1 MNASAS
7 TTLAVEAS
15 FVAFGMSV
23 PPGESARP
31 GAVAAAPRPHRLSID
46 AYVVST
52 LLFKHRRRAHLG
64 DRRAT
69 TNLRSARNP
78 EGCCRDWAFN
88 LSFQSEM
95 RTTTGSDGWQGS
107 GEPGE
112 KPGETPGETPLEN
125 GEGRR
130 AGANTR
136 VSAGHAASKAETSG
150 TRLLTG
156 SSARPSPTRRSA
168 DELRWSLARHLT
180 DRDRALVRLVARHR
194 VLTTPQLARLF
205 FDPHKRAS
213 ARLNDLLALRV
224 LDRFRPH
231 RDAWGAHPWHWVLG
245 PLGAGVLAAER
256 DDDPDRAS
264 RRWRG
269 ERVLAYATGQRIG
282 HLVGTNEVFVSL
294 AEHCRRNEG
303 ARLVE
308 WLTESECAQWSR
320 GIVRP
325 DGLGVWEEGGR
336 SAEFFLEYDRG
347 TETLG
352 RVVRK
357 LRDYEKFESERGAS
371 SWVLF
376 MFESERREQR
386 ARHALTGA
394 TVPVAT
400 AVVMRPHDA
409 VWLPLDGTYGRVRLA
424 SLADL
429 PKPPDA
435 IQRAERSSTRVWHYD
450 RSRRD

>member
-1 MNASAS
+1 
-7 TTLAVEAS
+7 
-15 FVAFGMSV
+15 
-23 PPGESARP
+23 
-31 GAVAAAPRPHRLSID
+31 
-46 AYVVST
+46 
-52 LLFKHRRRAHLG
+52 
-64 DRRAT
+64 
-69 TNLRSARNP
+69 
-78 EGCCRDWAFN
+78 
-88 LSFQSEM
+88 M

-112 KPGETPGETPLEN
+112 KPVGKPGETSSEN

-130 AGANTR
+130 AGAHTG
-136 VSAGHAASKAETSG
+136 VSAGHAASKAETSR

-156 SSARPSPTRRSA
+156 SSARQSPSRRSA

-205 FDPHKRAS
+205 FDSHKRAS
-213 ARLNDLLALRV
+213 ARLNDLLGLRV

-256 DDDPDRAS
+256 DDDPDKAS

-269 ERVLAYATGQRIG
+269 ERVLAFATGQRLA

-294 AEHCRRNEG
+294 AEHDRRNEG

-325 DGLGVWEEGGR
+325 DGLGVWEE
-336 SAEFFLEYDRG
+336 AEQSVEFCLEYDRG
-347 TETLG
+347 TETLSLL
-352 RVVRK
+352 VRK
-357 LRDYEKFESERGAS
+357 LRDYEKFESERGTS

-376 MFESERREQR
+376 MFESERREQC
-386 ARHALTGA
+386 ARDALADA

-400 AVVMRPHDA
+400 AAVVRPPDA
-409 VWLPLDGTYGRVRLA
+409 VWLPLHGTHSRVRPA
-424 SLADL
+424 ALADV

-450 RSRRD
+450 RSRHV